1 MKTPFRSVILVVLI
15 ALSACASRVATSP
28 APATSAPA
36 IAAPETAAPVKS
48 GNEVKVNISGFA
60 FDPATVT
67 IKVGD
72 TVTWINQDAAVHTV
86 AAADNSWTSADLA
99 KGASYSHTFTS
110 AGTFAYICGVHHSM
124 KGTVVVQ

>member
-1 MKTPFRSVILVVLI
+1 MKTTVPSVLFVVLI
-15 ALSACASRVATSP
+15 ALSACAPRAATSSV
-28 APATSAPA
+28 PATSAPA
-36 IAAPETAAPVKS
+36 TAAPANAAPAAPGS
-48 GNEVKVNISGFA
+48 ELKVNISGFA
-60 FDPATVT
+60 FDPPTVT

-72 TVTWINQDAAVHTV
+72 TVTWTNQDAAVHTV

>member
-1 MKTPFRSVILVVLI
+1 MKTTVRSVLFVVLI
-15 ALSACASRVATSP
+15 ALSACAPRAATSSVP
-28 APATSAPA
+28 A
-36 IAAPETAAPVKS
+36 TAAPANAAPAAS
-48 GNEVKVNISGFA
+48 GSEVKVNISRFA
-60 FDPATVT
+60 FDPPTVT

-72 TVTWINQDAAVHTV
+72 TVTWTNQDAAVHTV